1 MQVSKQIV
9 NRNLQK
15 EILEMYFQLL
25 ADIKDPEEAKTFSLD
40 VLGKDESWAI
50 AKRLAVAY
58 YLVNNRSYTN
68 IKDNLKVSSA
78 TIATVDKERGR
89 KGYFLALKRI
99 QADKWASEWSSK
111 IQSLFKKK

>member
-1 MQVSKQIV
+1 MQVSKQTV
-9 NRNLQK
+9 NKNLEK
-15 EILEMYFQLL
+15 EILAMYFQLL
-25 ADIKDPEEAKTFSLD
+25 VDIKDIEEAKTFSLD

-58 YLVNNRSYTN
+58 YLANNRSYTN

-89 KGYFLALKRI
+89 KGYSLALKKI
-99 QADKWASEWSSK
+99 QADKWANQWSEK